1 MSEPTA
7 NDLRKRLVD
16 IDDEIRGLSDDAFA
30 RRHELLTESDA
41 CRNAL
46 FAEVGLDIDKANK
59 EWADRAGHKGEHEVD
74 YDVLKGLIISAVPD
88 SSSQV

>member
-7 NDLRKRLVD
+7 NELRKRLVE
-16 IDDEIRGLSDDAFA
+16 IDDEIRDLPDDGFK
-30 RRHELLTESDA
+30 RRHELLTESDS

-46 FAEVGLDIDKANK
+46 FAEVGTDIDEANK

-74 YDVLKGLIISAVPD
+74 YDVLKGLIIRATPEGGSPG
-88 SSSQV
+88 